1 MTFQIFSSGMNSKK
15 VRVYC
20 IFKWDCRLKFV
31 LVLNKAGMGNKLIC
45 TDETLVGLC
54 SLKDHGWIHF
64 KFKLQ
69 VYLNPHASDYLSWI
83 FVFRLD
89 KIWLIQNFSSSI
101 HREMKKQRKALLSF
115 CIACTLKPPEG
126 LNIWIFALKLTLDVP
141 VER

>member
-54 SLKDHGWIHF
+54 SLKDHG
-64 KFKLQ
+64 
-69 VYLNPHASDYLSWI
+69 
-83 FVFRLD
+83 
-89 KIWLIQNFSSSI
+89 
-101 HREMKKQRKALLSF
+101 
-115 CIACTLKPPEG
+115 
-126 LNIWIFALKLTLDVP
+126 
-141 VER
+141 